1 MAERGRTPGI
11 FFLLAAGLLVGS
23 LAVAGWYF
31 FTPKKEDRPS
41 LSAHDLDVVCTG
53 RVDVRQMVISL
64 DPAQAGRVVEV
75 CKHPGPDGREVQEGD
90 KVTAGQSI
98 LKLDDTLAKHRFKQA
113 EAAVDAARTD
123 RDRAQREADRFPDQV
138 KMRRAM
144 VAAAGEQVTAAE
156 KNLEARRALSGL
168 QKPGEAEIAGM
179 EAMIRQLK
187 ELKAAEQIGLS
198 QLEKAEADKFPELA
212 VKAAE
217 ARLKAAEA
225 DLELAKKGVDDCV
238 LKAPAD
244 GVILRLQASVGG
256 NLVPGYMPAVV
267 FAPAG
272 KRVVRAEVDQEYLTK
287 VKAGMLAEIQ
297 DESRLDS
304 PVWKGKVTSV
314 ARWVAQRRT
323 LVLEPGEINDV
334 RTLEAV
340 VEPDDDT
347 GLVIGQRMRITIKV
361 K

>member
-11 FFLLAAGLLVGS
+11 FVLLAVVLLVGS

-31 FTPKKEDRPS
+31 FTPKKDDRPP
-41 LSAHDLDVVCTG
+41 LRAEDLDVVCTG
-53 RVDVRQMVISL
+53 RVDAPQMVISL

-75 CKHPGPDGREVQEGD
+75 FVREGD
-90 KVTAGQSI
+90 EVAADQPI
-98 LKLDDTLAKHRFKQA
+98 LKLDDSLAVHRRKQA
-113 EAAVDAARTD
+113 EAAVTAAATD
-123 RDRAQREADRFPDQV
+123 RDRVKAEAEQFPDQV
-138 KMRRAM
+138 KVRRAM

-179 EAMIRQLK
+179 EAMVRQLR
-187 ELKAAEQIGLS
+187 ELKKAEEIGLA
-198 QLEKAEADKFPELA
+198 QLEKAERENFADYA
-212 VKAAE
+212 VKAAQ
-217 ARLKAAEA
+217 ARLDAAEA
-225 DLELAKKGVDDCV
+225 DLELARKSEKECV
-238 LKAPAD
+238 LLAPAR
-244 GVILRLQASVGG
+244 GHILRLQATKGG
-256 NLVPGYMPAVV
+256 NLAPGYIPAVV

-287 VKAGMLAEIQ
+287 VHEGQAAEIQ

-304 PVWKGKVTSV
+304 PTWKGKVKSV
-314 ARWVAQRRT
+314 SKWVAQRRT
-323 LVLEPGEINDV
+323 MILEPGEINDV

-340 VEPDDDT
+340 VEPDDDK
-347 GLVIGQRMRITIKV
+347 GLVIGQRMRITIRV

>member
-41 LSAHDLDVVCTG
+41 LSADDLDVVCTG
-53 RVDVRQMVISL
+53 RVDAPQMVISL
-64 DPAQAGRVVEV
+64 DPPQAGRVVEV
-75 CKHPGPDGREVQEGD
+75 FVKEGEEVQ
-90 KVTAGQSI
+90 AGKEI
-98 LKLDDTLAKHRFKQA
+98 LKLDDSLAVHRRKQA
-113 EAAVDAARTD
+113 EAAVTAAATD
-123 RDRAQREADRFPDQV
+123 RDRTKAEAEQFPNQV

-144 VAAAGEQVTAAE
+144 VAAAAAQVTAAE

-168 QKPGEAEIAGM
+168 QKPGEAEIAGL
-179 EAMIRQLK
+179 EAMVRQLK
-187 ELKAAEQIGLS
+187 ELKAAEEIGLA
-198 QLEKAEADKFPELA
+198 QLEKAEKEEFPQFA

-225 DLELAKKGVDDCV
+225 DLELARKSEKECV
-238 LKAPAD
+238 LVAPAH
-244 GVILRLQASVGG
+244 GHILRLQASVGA
-256 NLVPGYMPAVV
+256 NLVPGYIPAVV

-272 KRVVRAEVDQEYLTK
+272 KRIVRAEVDQEYLTK

-297 DESRLDS
+297 DESRMDS
-304 PVWKGKVTSV
+304 PTWKGKVTSV
-314 ARWVAQRRT
+314 SRWVAQRRT

-340 VEPDDDT
+340 VEPDDDK

>member
-11 FFLLAAGLLVGS
+11 FVLLAVVLLVGS

-31 FTPKKEDRPS
+31 FTPKKEDRVQ
-41 LSAHDLDVVCTG
+41 LSADDLDVVCTG
-53 RVDVRQMVISL
+53 RVDAPQMVISL
-64 DPAQAGRVVEV
+64 DPAQAGRVTEV
-75 CKHPGPDGREVQEGD
+75 RVKEGAEVQKGD
-90 KVTAGQSI
+90 VI
-98 LKLDDTLAKHRFKQA
+98 LKLDDWLAQHRLKQA
-113 EAAVDAARTD
+113 DAAVSAATID
-123 RDRAQREADRFPDQV
+123 RDRVKAEAERFPDQV

-179 EAMIRQLK
+179 EAMIRQLR
-187 ELKAAEQIGLS
+187 ELKKAEEIGLA
-198 QLEKAEADKFPELA
+198 QLEKAEKDQFAQYA
-212 VKAAE
+212 VRAAE
-217 ARLKAAEA
+217 ARLAAAVA
-225 DLELAKKGVDDCV
+225 DKELAQKSVDECV

-256 NLVPGYMPAVV
+256 NLAPGYIPAVV

-272 KRVVRAEVDQEYLTK
+272 KRVVRAEVDQEYLAK
-287 VKAGMLAEIQ
+287 VKAGQVVEIQ

-304 PVWKGKVTSV
+304 PTWKGKVTRVSK
-314 ARWVAQRRT
+314 WVAQRRT
-323 LVLEPGEINDV
+323 LILEPGEINDV

-340 VEPDDDT
+340 VEPDDDKD
-347 GLVIGQRMRITIKV
+347 LVIGQRMRITIKV

>member
-11 FFLLAAGLLVGS
+11 FVLLAVVLLVGS

-31 FTPKKEDRPS
+31 FTPKKEDRAP
-41 LSAHDLDVVCTG
+41 LSADDLDVVCTG
-53 RVDVRQMVISL
+53 RVDAPQMVISL
-64 DPAQAGRVVEV
+64 DPAQAGRVMEV
-75 CKHPGPDGREVQEGD
+75 RVKEGAEVKKGD
-90 KVTAGQSI
+90 VI
-98 LKLDDTLAKHRFKQA
+98 LKLDDWLAQHRLKQA
-113 EAAVDAARTD
+113 DAAVSAATID
-123 RDRAQREADRFPDQV
+123 RDRVKAEAERFPDQV

-168 QKPGEAEIAGM
+168 QKPGEAEIGGM

-187 ELKAAEQIGLS
+187 ELKKAEEIGLA
-198 QLEKAEADKFPELA
+198 QLEKADKDQFAQYA
-212 VKAAE
+212 VQAAE
-217 ARLKAAEA
+217 ARLSAAMA
-225 DLELAKKGVDDCV
+225 DKELAQKSVDECV

-256 NLVPGYMPAVV
+256 NLAPGYIPAVV

-272 KRVVRAEVDQEYLTK
+272 KRVVRAEVDQEYLAK
-287 VKAGMLAEIQ
+287 VKAGQVVEIQ
-297 DESRLDS
+297 DESRHDS
-304 PVWKGKVTSV
+304 PTWKGKVTRVSK
-314 ARWVAQRRT
+314 WVAQRRT
-323 LVLEPGEINDV
+323 LILEPGEINDV

-340 VEPDDDT
+340 VEPDDDKD
-347 GLVIGQRMRITIKV
+347 LVIGQRMRITIKV

>member
-11 FFLLAAGLLVGS
+11 FILLAVVLLVGS

-31 FTPKKEDRPS
+31 FTPKKDDRQP
-41 LSAHDLDVVCTG
+41 LRAEDLDVVCTG
-53 RVDVRQMVISL
+53 RVDAPQMVISL

-75 CKHPGPDGREVQEGD
+75 FVKEGD
-90 KVTAGQSI
+90 EVTTDQPI
-98 LKLDDTLAKHRFKQA
+98 LKLDDSIAVHRRKQA
-113 EAAVDAARTD
+113 EAAVTAAATD
-123 RDRAQREADRFPDQV
+123 RDRVKAEAAQFPDQV
-138 KMRRAM
+138 KVRRAM

-179 EAMIRQLK
+179 EAMVRQLR
-187 ELKAAEQIGLS
+187 ELKKAEEIGLA
-198 QLEKAEADKFPELA
+198 QLEKAERENFADYA

-217 ARLKAAEA
+217 ARLAAAEA
-225 DLELAKKGVDDCV
+225 DLELARKSEKECV
-238 LKAPAD
+238 LLAPAR
-244 GVILRLQASVGG
+244 GHILRLQATKGG
-256 NLVPGYMPAVV
+256 NLAPGYVPAVV

-287 VKAGMLAEIQ
+287 VHEGQAVEIQ

-304 PVWKGKVTSV
+304 PKWTGKVKSV
-314 ARWVAQRRT
+314 SKWVAQRRT
-323 LVLEPGEINDV
+323 MILEPGEINDV

-340 VEPDDDT
+340 VEPDDDK
-347 GLVIGQRMRITIKV
+347 GLVIGQRMRITIRV